1 MPHRH
6 KLEDLEHSLAEWRGL
21 VSRQKK
27 RIEELKRG
35 GHNAAGSIILLREME
50 NSLRSLGRERAEV
63 RRRIMRRNHDLVGSK
78 QGG

>member
-6 KLEDLEHSLAEWRGL
+6 KLEELEHSLAEWRGL

-27 RIEELKRG
+27 RIEEIQRG

-50 NSLRSLGRERAEV
+50 NSVRSLVRERAEA
-63 RRRIMRRNHDLVGSK
+63 RRRIARREHDFTGH
-78 QGG
+78 